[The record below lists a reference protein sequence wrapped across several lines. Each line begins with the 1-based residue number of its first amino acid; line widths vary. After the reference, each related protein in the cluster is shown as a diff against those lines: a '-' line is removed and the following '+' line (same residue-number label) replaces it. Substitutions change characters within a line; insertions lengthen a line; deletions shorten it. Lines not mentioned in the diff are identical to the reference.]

1 MTKFIAL
8 VSGKGGVG
16 KTTCTLNV
24 GQSLAKLGKD
34 VVLLDANIVT
44 PNLAIHLGNM
54 NPEGTLNK
62 FLRKEKS
69 LKEIMYL
76 HESGIS
82 LIPASPSLSEYQ
94 RTNPQK
100 IHKVFDLLKNAA
112 DFVLVDAPSGLGY
125 DLLQILKSTDEV
137 VIVVNPTLSS
147 VMDGLKTIQ
156 LAKENNNTIT
166 GVILNM
172 SNGGKDELSP
182 TEVESIQESSS
193 ASDSWTQVGEMKI
206 TTTKCCNQYGCL
218 NFQCSLD
225 NQRTNN
231 KEQSKMISI
240 NQVNK

>member
-44 PNLAIHLGNM
+44 PNLAIHLGHM

-82 LIPASPSLSEYQ
+82 LIPSSPSLSEYQ

-100 IHKVFDLLKNAA
+100 LHKVFDLLKNAA
-112 DFVLVDAPSGLGY
+112 GY
-125 DLLQILKSTDEV
+125 DLLQILKNTDEV
-137 VIVVNPTLSS
+137 VIVTNPNLSS
-147 VMDGLKTIQ
+147 VMDALKTIQ
-156 LAKENNNTIT
+156 LAKENNNIIS
-166 GVILNM
+166 GIILNM
-172 SNGGKDELSP
+172 SNGGKDELLP
-182 TEVESIQESSS
+182 KEVESILEHPIIANIKYHRKVRKAAHRQMPLTHLYPRSKPAREF
-193 ASDSWTQVGEMKI
+193 MKVAQHL
-206 TTTKCCNQYGCL
+206 TLGH
-218 NFQCSLD
+218 
-225 NQRTNN
+225 R
-231 KEQSKMISI
+231 
-240 NQVNK
+240 

>member
-1 MTKFIAL
+1 MTKFIAV

-24 GQSLAKLGKD
+24 GQALAKMGKD
-34 VVLLDANIVT
+34 VILLDANIVT
-44 PNLAIHLGNM
+44 PNLAIHLGQM

-100 IHKVFDLLKNAA
+100 LHKVFDLLKNAA
-112 DFVLVDAPSGLGY
+112 DFVLVDSPSGLGY
-125 DLLQILKSTDEV
+125 DVHHILKNTDEV
-137 VIVVNPTLSS
+137 LVVVNPTLSS

-156 LAKENNNTIT
+156 LAKENNNTIA
-166 GVILNM
+166 GIVINM
-172 SNGGKDELSP
+172 SHGKDEMTP
-182 TEVESIQESSS
+182 QEVENILEHPIIANISHHKKVRRAAHKQMPLTYLYPRSKPAREF
-193 ASDSWTQVGEMKI
+193 
-206 TTTKCCNQYGCL
+206 TKVAQHLALGY
-218 NFQCSLD
+218 
-225 NQRTNN
+225 
-231 KEQSKMISI
+231 K
-240 NQVNK
+240 

>member
-34 VVLLDANIVT
+34 VILLDANIVT
-44 PNLAIHLGNM
+44 PNLALHLGQM

-69 LKEIMYL
+69 LKDIIYL

-100 IHKVFDLLKNAA
+100 LHKVFDSLKNAA

-125 DLLQILKSTDEV
+125 DLLQILKNTDEV
-137 VIVVNPTLSS
+137 LIVVNPTLSS

-166 GVILNM
+166 GIILNM
-172 SNGGKDELSP
+172 THGKDELKP
-182 TEVESIQESSS
+182 QEVESILEHPILANIKHHRKVRKAAHRQMPLTHLYPRSRPAKEF
-193 ASDSWTQVGEMKI
+193 MKVAQHL
-206 TTTKCCNQYGCL
+206 TLGH
-218 NFQCSLD
+218 
-225 NQRTNN
+225 R
-231 KEQSKMISI
+231 
-240 NQVNK
+240 

>member
-1 MTKFIAL
+1 MTKFIAV

-44 PNLAIHLGNM
+44 PNLAIHLGHM

-94 RTNPQK
+94 KTNPQK
-100 IHKVFDLLKNAA
+100 LHKAFDLLKNAA
-112 DFVLVDAPSGLGY
+112 DFVLVDSPSGLGY
-125 DLLQILKSTDEV
+125 DLIQILKGTDEV
-137 VIVVNPTLSS
+137 LVVVTPTLSS

-156 LAKENNNTIT
+156 LAKENNNTVAGI
-166 GVILNM
+166 ILNM
-172 SNGGKDELSP
+172 RHGRDELSAK
-182 TEVESIQESSS
+182 EVESILEHPILANIKYHRKVRRAAHKQAPLTHLYPRSQPAKEF
-193 ASDSWTQVGEMKI
+193 MKVA
-206 TTTKCCNQYGCL
+206 QHL
-218 NFQCSLD
+218 SLGH
-225 NQRTNN
+225 R
-231 KEQSKMISI
+231 
-240 NQVNK
+240 

>member
-44 PNLAIHLGNM
+44 PNLAIHLGHM

-94 RTNPQK
+94 RTNPLK
-100 IHKVFDLLKNAA
+100 LHKVFDLLKNAA

-125 DLLQILKSTDEV
+125 DLIQILKSTDEV
-137 VIVVNPTLSS
+137 LVVVTPNLSS

-156 LAKENNNTIT
+156 LAKENNNTIA
-166 GVILNM
+166 GIILNM
-172 SNGGKDELSP
+172 SNGGKDELTP
-182 TEVESIQESSS
+182 QEVENILEHPILANIKYHKKVRRAVHRQMPLTYLYPRSKPAREF
-193 ASDSWTQVGEMKI
+193 MKVAQHL
-206 TTTKCCNQYGCL
+206 TLGH
-218 NFQCSLD
+218 
-225 NQRTNN
+225 R
-231 KEQSKMISI
+231 
-240 NQVNK
+240 